1 MRTQQV
7 RPADGVVGCVYESYV
22 PGAYLA
28 ADIFMLDVYMKLYIL
43 NERNGDRKLNGL
55 HFAHFRLNGDL
66 TEVWR
71 TRPERT
77 MSGVVGGMTE
87 SSVPGWRVS

>member
-1 MRTQQV
+1 MV
-7 RPADGVVGCVYESYV
+7 RAGRVLQPQLNLHSFDVPSPLGYNKIKFIQNAQASLPAPACGFPV
-22 PGAYLA
+22 L
-28 ADIFMLDVYMKLYIL
+28 LYH
-43 NERNGDRKLNGL
+43 EY
-55 HFAHFRLNGDL
+55 AQYGDL

-77 MSGVVGGMTE
+77 MSGVVRGMAE